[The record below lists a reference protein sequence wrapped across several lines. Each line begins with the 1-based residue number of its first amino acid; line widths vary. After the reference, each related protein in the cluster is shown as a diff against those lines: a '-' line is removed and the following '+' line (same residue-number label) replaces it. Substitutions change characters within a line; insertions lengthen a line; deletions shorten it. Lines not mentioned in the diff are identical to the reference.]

1 MSTTKVKSGDLSI
14 TIAKLGR
21 LSIGK
26 SLHENVAVEG
36 LNGMGVGNGKTPT
49 LHEGDSVPNKFKKDL
64 GLYIKPSY

>member
-1 MSTTKVKSGDLSI
+1 VSTIKVKSGDLSF
-14 TIAKLGR
+14 TLAKLGR

-36 LNGMGVGNGKTPT
+36 MNGMGVGNGNTPT
-49 LHEGDSVPNKFKKDL
+49 LLEGDSVSNKFKKDL